1 MSPRAVLPVLGAM
14 LLLQAC
20 PSAYQRTYD
29 REMQQLEQQAAS
41 QHAAASRYASVVY
54 FAVGSAVVDANAR
67 QEIAWFVQQMQPY
80 PQAVILVQGFADT
93 TGSEAKNQGLSE
105 DRARAVAGVMQASS
119 IAASRMMVQGYGTTS
134 AADSNATVKGRERN
148 RRVEITVR

>member
-1 MSPRAVLPVLGAM
+1 MSVRAVLPVLATM

-29 REMQQLEQQAAS
+29 REMQQLEQQAAA

-54 FAVGSAVVDANAR
+54 FDVGSAVVDANGR
-67 QEIAWFVQQMQPY
+67 QEIGWFVQQMQPY

-105 DRARAVAGVMQASS
+105 DRARAVAAVMASS
-119 IAASRMMVQGYGTTS
+119 GIASSRLVVQGYGTTS
-134 AADSNATVKGRERN
+134 AADSNATPKGRGRN